1 LAQLRLTGDY
11 QSLRNA
17 LIMGGADID
26 TLDILVNAPNAGT
39 RKDSVFADEKGKVER
54 PESQPKQY
62 VKPAVAAPI
71 SRVQNL
77 SKVTSTP
84 TSSNARATSNGH
96 GHSRQPTAWRP
107 TTYDNS
113 ISNVAMDHDDEDDLL
128 DENMPASGNFD
139 HQATVK
145 WQGTLFF
152 SGLSERTNY
161 KDVIS
166 IVKGGKII
174 SSVLRNNGALV
185 TLATG
190 AAEFLAW
197 SKRND
202 IYLQGKRVSIIYIK
216 LTFTFLR

>member
-26 TLDILVNAPNAGT
+26 TLDILVNASNAGT

-84 TSSNARATSNGH
+84 TSSNARATSNGY
-96 GHSRQPTAWRP
+96 GHFRQPTAWRP

-113 ISNVAMDHDDEDDLL
+113 IPNEAMDHDDDDDLL
-128 DENMPASGNFD
+128 DENIPAAGNFD
-139 HQATVK
+139 HGASAK
-145 WQGTLFF
+145 SQGTLFF
-152 SGLSERTNY
+152 SGLSERTTY
-161 KDVIS
+161 KDIMS
-166 IVKGGKII
+166 IIKGGKII

-202 IYLQGKRVSIIYIK
+202 IYLQGKRVSRIYMK
-216 LTFTFLR
+216 LTFKFLR